1 MKVRLLGVAMDLG
14 AGRRGVDMGPSAM
27 RVAGIR
33 ERIAELGFDVEDD
46 QESIFVPIRERGHE
60 YNSKLKFL
68 PEIVEGC
75 SKLAVRVELAKDEG
89 ALPVVMGGDHS
100 IAIGTIAG
108 LAAHY
113 RKSGKRMGVVWVD
126 AHADFN
132 TPESTPSGNIHG
144 MPLAVSVGMGA
155 RELTLLHGA
164 APKVLPEDVVL
175 IGIRD
180 VDVLEKQ
187 NLRDMK
193 IRAFTMTDIDR
204 IGMAAVIDNA
214 ISRLREQVDV
224 VHVSFDVDSLDP
236 EFAPGVGTPVAGGLQ
251 YRELHLLMETLAES
265 RLIGSFEVVEVN
277 PILDSANAT
286 AEVAVGAV
294 CSALGKTIL

>member
-1 MKVRLLGVAMDLG
+1 MDLG

-187 NLRDMK
+187 NLREMK

>member
-187 NLRDMK
+187 NLREMK

>member
-1 MKVRLLGVAMDLG
+1 MDLG

-33 ERIAELGFDVEDD
+33 ERIAELGFEVEDD

-75 SKLAVRVELAKDEG
+75 TKLAVRVELAKDEG

-113 RKSGKRMGVVWVD
+113 RKAGKRMGVVWVD

-144 MPLAVSVGMGA
+144 MPLAVSVGLGVP
-155 RELTLLHGA
+155 ELTLLHGA

-180 VDVLEKQ
+180 VDVAEKQ

-193 IRAFTMTDIDR
+193 IRSFTMTDIDR
-204 IGMAAVIDNA
+204 IGMAGVIDNA
-214 ISRLREQVDV
+214 ISHLREQVDV
-224 VHVSFDVDSLDP
+224 IHVSFDVDSLDP

>member
-1 MKVRLLGVAMDLG
+1 MRVRLLGVAMDLG

-33 ERIAELGFDVEDD
+33 ERIAELGFEVEDD

-75 SKLAVRVELAKDEG
+75 TKLAVRVELAKDEG

-113 RKSGKRMGVVWVD
+113 RKAGKRMGVVWVD

-144 MPLAVSVGMGA
+144 MPLAVSVGLGVP
-155 RELTLLHGA
+155 ELTLLHGA

-180 VDVLEKQ
+180 VDVAEKQ

-193 IRAFTMTDIDR
+193 IRSFTMTDIDR
-204 IGMAAVIDNA
+204 IGMAGVIDNA
-214 ISRLREQVDV
+214 ISHLREQVDV
-224 VHVSFDVDSLDP
+224 IHVSFDVDSLDP